1 MNTFVSR
8 PTFEKEFNY
17 YRRLCN
23 EMGKDIQRIQE
34 DRERL
39 MREVRRYQLQSR
51 LDRDLAHIACSAQ
64 DIGAL
69 AARILDAVVEQSFC
83 KRALILREKD
93 PGSTQFNVL
102 SAAGLRDFSSKIIVP
117 IEDPPAFAHCADGHC
132 FPSNASTMFKVL
144 NKIAGP
150 GAMIWNYDRATG
162 FAILITGTVGPV
174 DIMFQQQGDDLTS
187 IALHRMIDGL
197 WRLQARELG
206 GGFGAPV
213 DLASSDPAEAA
224 ETPPDPLCPDPDKP
238 TIKEMEIVGQIERGG
253 YIRDVVV
260 LSRDESEY
268 TVFVSPSWG
277 SGLRQVLTYRGRS
290 VKLYKDFRR
299 LGSYVR
305 TTCRYD
311 GSISVMPVESSRAEK
326 LRAAVP
332 DTFGDAEG
340 QVTDASPAAYG
351 HTTEQS

>member
-39 MREVRRYQLQSR
+39 MREVRRYQVQSR
-51 LDRDLAHIACSAQ
+51 LDRDLAHITGSVQ
-64 DIGAL
+64 DIATL
-69 AARILDAVVEQSFC
+69 VARTLDAVVEHSLC
-83 KRALILREKD
+83 KRALILRERE
-93 PGSTQFNVL
+93 PGSAQFDVL
-102 SAAGLRDFSSKIIVP
+102 AAAGFRDLSPKIITH
-117 IEDPPAFAHCADGHC
+117 IDNPPAFGHCADGHC
-132 FPSNASTMFKVL
+132 FPSNASALFKAL
-144 NKIAGP
+144 NKLAGP
-150 GAMIWNYDRATG
+150 GAMIWNYDRETG
-162 FAILITGTVGPV
+162 FAILITGTVGPI

-187 IALHRMIDGL
+187 IALHRIVDGL
-197 WRLQARELG
+197 WRLQAREVG
-206 GGFGAPV
+206 GHFVEPVEQKAIEAPQTANPNLEPLSV
-213 DLASSDPAEAA
+213 DTER
-224 ETPPDPLCPDPDKP
+224 P

-253 YIRDVVV
+253 HIREVVV

-268 TVFVSPSWG
+268 AVFVLPSWG
-277 SGLRQVLTYRGRS
+277 SGFRQVRTYRGLS
-290 VKLYKDFRR
+290 VKVYKDFRR

-305 TTCRYD
+305 TTCQYR
-311 GSISVMPVESSRAEK
+311 GCIIVMPVEAARAEK

-340 QVTDASPAAYG
+340 DATDSPPNII
-351 HTTEQS
+351 Q